1 LTENYKELSQIDAKY
16 RQEISLNEA
25 KLIEGITNL
34 NSYFKKIYE
43 SVRYG
48 DIKTEIE
55 KVIKR
60 HT

>member
-1 LTENYKELSQIDAKY
+1 MTENYKELSQIDAKY